1 MDQLIKVS
9 LRPQG
14 KREPLYTAGGI
25 AGYKAIKDNRMEI
38 PQKFKNKTTARSI
51 DPSSGF
57 ITKGNEISISEI
69 SVLPCLLQLYSQ

>member
-14 KREPLYTAGGI
+14 QQTLVHCCGN
-25 AGYKAIKDNRMEI
+25 AGYNAIKDNRMEI
-38 PQKFKNKTTARSI
+38 PQKFKNRTTARSI

-57 ITKGNEISISEI
+57 ITKGNEISIS
-69 SVLPCLLQLYSQ
+69 

>member
-1 MDQLIKVS
+1 
-9 LRPQG
+9 
-14 KREPLYTAGGI
+14 LYTAGGI

>member
-69 SVLPCLLQLYSQ
+69 SVLPCLF